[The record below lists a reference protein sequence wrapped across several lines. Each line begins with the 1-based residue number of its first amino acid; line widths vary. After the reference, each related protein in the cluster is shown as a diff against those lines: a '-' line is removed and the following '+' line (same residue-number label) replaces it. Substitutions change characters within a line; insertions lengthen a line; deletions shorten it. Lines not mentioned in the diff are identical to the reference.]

1 MASKSFS
8 KKCFTLV
15 PKLNC
20 HGEKFFTARDFSRT
34 GKEMPKVTPKGNT
47 GSAKGKGKGAQVF
60 QLINLI

>member
-1 MASKSFS
+1 MTSRPAHFIVKF
-8 KKCFTLV
+8 CR
-15 PKLNC
+15 NC
-20 HGEKFFTARDFSRT
+20 EKFSARDFSRT